1 MTTVKIPDGGGST
14 LTLLEVDGHY
24 YPNSS
29 ADVIRGIRDVMIRDD
44 DVLICAYPKS
54 GTHWLWEITRL
65 LLAGNT
71 DGEIREKDELHLEF
85 VANDVMEKFPSPR
98 ILNTHVL
105 FHQLP
110 RVVLEKK
117 CKIISLARNPKDVS
131 VSFYH
136 HHKNLPMYY
145 QYEGTWENYLPL
157 FLEGKVD
164 FGSWFTYMKNWEKEM
179 KNHPEL
185 PFLTVLYEDLKEDSL
200 SVIRKMAE
208 FLGVERSEEFYEKVS
223 ERTSFSHMQAT
234 KGRLLKEHGGT
245 SIVYRKGEVGDW
257 KNHFTVDQSEMFD
270 ELYREEMDGSS
281 FNFRYSINDSVP

>member
-1 MTTVKIPDGGGST
+1 MTTVKIPDGHGNT

-29 ADVIRGIRDVMIRDD
+29 ADVIRGIRDVTIRND
-44 DVLICAYPKS
+44 DVLICAYPKC
-54 GTHWLWEITRL
+54 GTHWLWEIIRL
-65 LLAGNT
+65 LLVGNT

-85 VANDVMEKFPSPR
+85 VANDVIEKFPSPR
-98 ILNTHVL
+98 ILNTHVQ

-110 RVVLEKK
+110 QTVQEKK
-117 CKIISLARNPKDVS
+117 CKIIFLARNPKDVA

-145 QYEGTWENYLPL
+145 HYHGTWDHYLPL

-185 PFLTVLYEDLKEDSL
+185 PFLTVMFEDLKEDSL
-200 SVIRKMAE
+200 SGIKKMAD
-208 FLGVERSEEFYEKVS
+208 FLGVKRSEQFYHAVS
-223 ERTSFSHMQAT
+223 ERTSFGQMQAT

-245 SIVYRKGEVGDW
+245 SIVYRKGAVGDW
-257 KNHFTVDQSEMFD
+257 KNHFTVGQSEMFD
-270 ELYREEMDGSS
+270 QLYREQMNGCNFS
-281 FNFRYSINDSVP
+281 FRYSTTDSVP